1 MMVEKSSGSRCFGIS
16 WDTYQVVYAVCKTFY
31 TFLDMPLFG
40 TLFPN
45 DLISVE
51 LPFATSELKEEQYC
65 YRVFGCDPAL
75 ASLLE

>member
-1 MMVEKSSGSRCFGIS
+1 MSLRTHIRLFMQSVML
-16 WDTYQVVYAVCKTFY
+16 Y

-40 TLFPN
+40 TLFPY

-51 LPFATSELKEEQYC
+51 LPFAISELKKEQYC